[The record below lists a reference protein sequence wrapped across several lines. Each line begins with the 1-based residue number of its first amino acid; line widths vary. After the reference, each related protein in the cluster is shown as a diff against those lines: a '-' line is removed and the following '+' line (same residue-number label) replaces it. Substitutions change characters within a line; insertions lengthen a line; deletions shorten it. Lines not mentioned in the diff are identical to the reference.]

1 MTDIKDIDYEIVW
14 EPNDETH
21 QRTARDNRGKYG
33 IGEIHF
39 DNGWGASVRTEFC
52 EGEERC
58 HDIAVIASRLNG
70 IHFPKY
76 AEGKD
81 FLGFYEE
88 ELLSDSEANR
98 LLEKIKNEPKCEL

>member
-14 EPNDETH
+14 EWNGDTEV
-21 QRTARDNRGKYG
+21 NKGKFG

-39 DNGWGASVRTEFC
+39 DNGWGASVRTEFY
-52 EGEERC
+52 EDEEHY

-76 AEGKD
+76 AEEKD
-81 FLGFYEE
+81 W
-88 ELLSDSEANR
+88 LSNSEANR